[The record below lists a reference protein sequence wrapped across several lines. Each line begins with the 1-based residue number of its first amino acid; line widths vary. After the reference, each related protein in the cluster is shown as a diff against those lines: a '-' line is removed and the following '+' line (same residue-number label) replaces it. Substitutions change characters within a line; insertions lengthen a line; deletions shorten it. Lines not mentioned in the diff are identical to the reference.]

1 MYDIPPEFFFRKVK
15 NEKLEKNAKFYVK
28 KYEIRYFVICD
39 VIGVGKISKNI
50 F

>member
-15 NEKLEKNAKFYVK
+15 NEKLEKKAKFYVRK
-28 KYEIRYFVICD
+28 IRYFVICD